1 VAPSDL
7 CGGATWVQVGP
18 VTGMLPPSRAS
29 IRLLAY
35 SEDLAEVQA
44 LRRGSEDAFRALA
57 LRHHDTLMRVART
70 WVRDPAVA
78 EEVVQQTWI
87 TVLERFDSFE
97 ARSSVWTWLCG
108 ICINTARAR
117 ARAERRSV
125 PLSSLGAQTE
135 AGPEPAVDPARLF
148 GPETH
153 WAGHW
158 IDFPNEWPPTPEDSA
173 GAAELRA
180 RLEAAVET
188 LPDAMREVLLLRD
201 VEEFTSEEVCTLLG
215 ITEGNLRVLLHRA
228 RSRLRGQLEDFFD
241 KRRPS

>member
-1 VAPSDL
+1 
-7 CGGATWVQVGP
+7 
-18 VTGMLPPSRAS
+18 
-29 IRLLAY
+29 LLAY
-35 SEDLAEVQA
+35 SEDIGEVQA

-57 LRHHDTLMRVART
+57 QRHHDTLMRVART

-87 TVLERFDSFE
+87 TALERFDGFE
-97 ARSSVWTWLCG
+97 VRSSVSTWLCG

-125 PLSSLGAQTE
+125 PFSSLGTE
-135 AGPEPAVDPARLF
+135 TDAGQEPAVDPSRLF

-158 IDFPNEWPPTPEDSA
+158 IVFPNAWPVTPEDSA
-173 GAAELRA
+173 GAAEVRA

-188 LPDAMREVLLLRD
+188 LPDTMREVFLLRD
-201 VEEFTSEEVCTLLG
+201 VEEFTSEEVCALLG

-228 RSRLRGQLEDFFD
+228 RSRLRGQLEDFFE

>member
-1 VAPSDL
+1 MAAFDL
-7 CGGATWVQVGP
+7 CGGAIWAQVGP
-18 VTGMLPPSRAS
+18 GTGMRPPSRAS
-29 IRLLAY
+29 AQVLAY
-35 SEDLAEVQA
+35 GEGLTEVEA

-57 LRHHDTLMRVART
+57 QRHHDTLMRVART

-87 TVLERFDSFE
+87 AVLERFDGFE

-125 PLSSLGAQTE
+125 PLSSLGGQTE

-158 IDFPNEWPPTPEDSA
+158 KDFPNPWPVTPEDSA

-180 RLEAAVET
+180 RLEAAIQT

-201 VEEFTSEEVCTLLG
+201 VEEFTSEEVCALLG

-241 KRRPS
+241 NRRPS